1 MRTKIAT
8 VVLLVLSLF
17 VNSHAIANVMT
28 MTFEEFLG
36 QDGTPIGTFYPSVR
50 FEALTGGGEDWIVSD
65 VTTDQYNA
73 SSWPSG
79 QSWQNGQY
87 WIYDYVGAWT
97 GQPGAGG
104 KIVFDQGMRFVEIGY
119 CCATQL
125 TLTAYNLSRA
135 C

>member
-8 VVLLVLSLF
+8 VVLLVLSFRQLPC
-17 VNSHAIANVMT
+17 NCQVMT